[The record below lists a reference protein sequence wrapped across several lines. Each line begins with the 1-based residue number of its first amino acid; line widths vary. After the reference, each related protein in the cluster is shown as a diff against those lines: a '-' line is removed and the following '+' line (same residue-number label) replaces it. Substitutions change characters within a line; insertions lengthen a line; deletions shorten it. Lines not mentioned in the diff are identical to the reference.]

1 MVGMAVHQPHP
12 FLQLVHGFNI
22 LRNSL
27 RFANSSRLTAIW
39 SPPFGFPVHRSLQ
52 VFRQSTNFISPVETG
67 KALLEKVLLVRD
79 AGGPAAAG
87 NATTPGN
94 TVPEEAERRFPSFRL
109 LPLPALVPSCVALC
123 SRIKSQH
130 FAPRVRPRPRCVHF
144 K

>member
-27 RFANSSRLTAIW
+27 RFANSSRFTAIW

-67 KALLEKVLLVRD
+67 KALLEKKV
-79 AGGPAAAG
+79 GG
-87 NATTPGN
+87 
-94 TVPEEAERRFPSFRL
+94 RCRW
-109 LPLPALVPSCVALC
+109 SCC
-123 SRIKSQH
+123 SRKCHYAGKHSPGRGRTSFSVVPIAAVACTCTELRCALQQDKITALRS
-130 FAPRVRPRPRCVHF
+130 PSTPSPSVRTF
-144 K
+144 